1 MSGHWRYLLVPVS
14 VTGDGFPP
22 PKAVDP
28 RGRVPTGIG
37 LASQAAGNPS

>member
-22 PKAVDP
+22 KAVDP

-37 LASQAAGNPS
+37 LAGQAAGNPS